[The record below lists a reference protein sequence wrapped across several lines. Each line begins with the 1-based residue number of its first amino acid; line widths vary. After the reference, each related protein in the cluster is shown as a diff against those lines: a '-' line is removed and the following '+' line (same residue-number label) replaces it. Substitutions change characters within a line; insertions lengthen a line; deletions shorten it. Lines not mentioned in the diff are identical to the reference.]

1 MIDIS
6 GDVAIGIVVAM
17 AAEERHC
24 LALAAS
30 VEALTSPP
38 FPTHLIS
45 LGQTPCAIV
54 RSGIGMVHA
63 AAASQALI
71 AEHHPSIILNF
82 GCAGAHRRDLL
93 PGDVIIG
100 NRCIYHAATQI
111 LSDGTERYVGFTQE
125 SGSDIAQVNE
135 LHAVDADPRLVERAM
150 AIVRRDG
157 IEPWPG
163 DDRISVATAGA
174 IASADVWT
182 QSVERLDI
190 IHRQHK
196 TLCEDMEAAAVGR
209 IAHLH
214 GLPFLAVK
222 DISNNEF
229 LRTSD
234 LSDFTDFP
242 VEEVGKRAAAVIAG
256 LAAELGARDL
266 VPC

>member
-1 MIDIS
+1 VF
-6 GDVAIGIVVAM
+6 DVLEGPAIGIVVAL

-24 LALAAS
+24 LALATN
-30 VEALTSPP
+30 VEPVALSP
-38 FPTHLIS
+38 FPTHRLTFGDTLCTIM
-45 LGQTPCAIV
+45 

-63 AAASQALI
+63 AAATQSLI
-71 AEHHPSIILNF
+71 AEHQPSIILNF

-111 LSDGTERYVGFTQE
+111 LPNGKERYVGFIDEQ
-125 SGSDIAQVNE
+125 GADIAHVNR
-135 LHAVDADPRLVERAM
+135 LHAVDCDIRLVERALTV
-150 AIVRRDG
+150 VRRSP
-157 IEPWPG
+157 IEPWP
-163 DDRISVATAGA
+163 DSRRVPIATVGA

-182 QSVERLDI
+182 QSIDRLDA

-209 IAHLH
+209 IAQLY

-234 LSDFTDFP
+234 LFDFTDFP

-256 LAAELGARDL
+256 LATVLGARDL
-266 VPC
+266 VSC